1 MTRGANQII
10 NFGANFNY
18 HSQMDEQEQNGVTVP
33 NKAESVLAQIP
44 RYRPRIA
51 RLRSGGKKL

>member
-18 HSQMDEQEQNGVTVP
+18 HSQFT
-33 NKAESVLAQIP
+33 S
-44 RYRPRIA
+44 A
-51 RLRSGGKKL
+51 REKSELPV